1 MESADGEL
9 CPSQDPQVNADHYG
23 LEVEDDALVDV
34 VVDVLVFQDSNPF
47 NCLEMR
53 ATMSRVLA
61 YFRSAL
67 RLALLIG

>member
-9 CPSQDPQVNADHYG
+9 SPPQVPQVNADHYG

-34 VVDVLVFQDSNPF
+34 VVDVLVFQDSNPL
-47 NCLEMR
+47 NCPEMR
-53 ATMSRVLA
+53 AALSRILA
-61 YFRSAL
+61 YLRSVL